1 MGGPIIASI
10 TVRNLDEWV
19 KQRLRVRA
27 AANGKSMEQEV
38 RDILRGAVDEDTP
51 TQDLASAIRT
61 RSAPFGGVEL
71 DIPPRDAMKEPP
83 HPPRLQ
89 GNAVTIYSA
98 PRNQSQSEARAPH
111 GRI

>member
-1 MGGPIIASI
+1 MASI

-27 AANGKSMEQEV
+27 AANGRSMEQEV
-38 RDILRGAVDEDTP
+38 RDILRAAVDEAP
-51 TQDLASAIRT
+51 PSSRDLATTIRA
-61 RSAPFGGVEL
+61 RFAPLGGVEL